1 MFAIELKRQ
10 FRDLV
15 NLFFI
20 VGLPV
25 IIYIAIGTTNDFADT
40 NFGDGNTAMSI
51 MIALAAYGAAARQP
65 ALPRGPALKKSAV
78 GAGSSDSR
86 R

>member
-25 IIYIAIGTTNDFADT
+25 IIYIAIGTTNEFAEIEI
-40 NFGDGNTAMSI
+40 GDGNIAMTI
-51 MIALAAYGAAARQP
+51 MIALAAYGAASATTGIATQ
-65 ALPRGPALKKSAV
+65 AGVEKTAV
-78 GAGSSDSR
+78 GAGNSDSR